1 MPQSS
6 TPTRLARDPQW
17 QSKMAVRLDFNA
29 MLKPILGDAHGLDPK
44 DIFGLQGEI
53 DKVHR
58 QITERTGRGA
68 DFLGFLDLPF
78 QGEDVLA
85 AIQASADRLASL
97 GDSHVVMGIGGS
109 YLGARA
115 LIEALTNPYRNELP
129 RDARNG
135 RPKIY
140 WEGNNVDPDSMSALL
155 GLLPTSRP
163 SGVERAY
170 TLNVISKSGT
180 TLETAVGFR
189 IFHERTRQVYGT
201 EYPSY
206 IVATTD
212 GSKGK
217 LRDLANREGF
227 ETFVIPDD
235 VGGRYSVL
243 TPVGLLPAAV
253 AGIDIRE
260 LMAGARFMAE
270 RCRTA
275 DLHQNPA
282 YLYAALQFLAAK
294 KGYDLSLMA
303 AWSKRLEFFGFW
315 YDQLA
320 AESLGKE
327 EQGRVPITSVN
338 TRDLHARGQQIQE
351 GERNTLV
358 TNLLV
363 EKPSQD
369 VEVPFVESDPDGL
382 NYVAGKTLSEVTH
395 KALEGTVYAYA
406 REGRPSM
413 TVHIPELNAF
423 TMGQLIFLFELAT
436 VAEGYLMGI
445 NPLDQ
450 PGVEAYKRFMFA
462 NLGRADMQEARDE
475 FEARP
480 KGSSEF
486 VI

>member
-1 MPQSS
+1 MP
-6 TPTRLARDPQW
+6 TIEARDPQW
-17 QSKMAVRLDFNA
+17 QTKMAVRLDFNA
-29 MLKPILGDAHGLDPK
+29 MLKPILGDAHGLDPQE
-44 DIFGLQGEI
+44 IFGLQGDV

-58 QITERTGRGA
+58 QITERTGRGS
-68 DFLGFLDLPF
+68 DFLGFLDLPY
-78 QGEDVLA
+78 QSDDVLA
-85 AIQASADRLASL
+85 SIQATADRLASL
-97 GDSHVVMGIGGS
+97 GDMHVVMGIGGS

-115 LIEALTNPYRNELP
+115 LIEALTHPYRNELP
-129 RDARNG
+129 RDARQD
-135 RPKIY
+135 RPRIY
-140 WEGNNVDPDSMSALL
+140 WEGNNVDPDAMAALL
-155 GLLPTSRP
+155 GILPTSRP
-163 SGVERAY
+163 DRIERAF

-180 TLETAVGFR
+180 TLETAVSFR
-189 IFHERTRQVYGT
+189 IFHERMRQVYGA
-201 EYPSY
+201 EYAPF

-212 GSKGK
+212 GSKGN
-217 LRDLANREGF
+217 LCNLAKQEGF
-227 ETFVIPDD
+227 ETFVIPDN

-260 LMAGARFMAE
+260 LLAGARFMAE

-275 DLHQNPA
+275 DLRQNPA
-282 YLYAALQFLAAK
+282 YLYAALQYQAVK
-294 KGYDLSLMA
+294 KGYDISLMA

-351 GERNTLV
+351 GQRNTVV
-358 TNLLV
+358 TNLLIAT
-363 EKPSQD
+363 PGQD
-369 VEVPFVESDPDGL
+369 VEVPFVEGDPDGL
-382 NYVAGKTLSEVTH
+382 NYVAGKKLSEVSR

-413 TVHIPELNAF
+413 TLHIPELNAF
-423 TMGQLIFLFELAT
+423 TMGQLIYLFELST

-480 KGSSEF
+480 KGSPEF
-486 VI
+486 IV